1 MATHSQLE
9 LRSIPGIPRLLCG
22 QGITGKPNYQKA
34 GRLTGTAALAQAQL
48 PWHRHLPALRQHL
61 ESFSSCWKGRTTHWG
76 ERSSLK
82 KSTVFLHSPSKNIFP
97 ISRPHHFVF
106 SGQEASFCKRLWA
119 EKQVRAGLDFT
130 ALSPW
135 LGLNHGFKEVRF

>member
-34 GRLTGTAALAQAQL
+34 GGLTGTAALAQTPPCSEAAPGELQL
-48 PWHRHLPALRQHL
+48 LLKGKDNSLRREEL
-61 ESFSSCWKGRTTHWG
+61 TE
-76 ERSSLK
+76 
-82 KSTVFLHSPSKNIFP
+82 KSTVFLHSPSKNILP

-106 SGQEASFCKRLWA
+106 SGQEASFCKPL
-119 EKQVRAGLDFT
+119 
-130 ALSPW
+130 
-135 LGLNHGFKEVRF
+135 